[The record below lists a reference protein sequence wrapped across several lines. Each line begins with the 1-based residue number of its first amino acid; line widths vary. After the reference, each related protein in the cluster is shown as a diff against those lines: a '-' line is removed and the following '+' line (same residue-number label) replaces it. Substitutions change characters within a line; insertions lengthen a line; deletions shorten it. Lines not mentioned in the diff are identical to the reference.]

1 MTGNFSPISQT
12 DLAQRRQKL
21 RRQRRVRLVQTVW
34 RLVAVAGLAGG
45 VIWLSTNPI
54 WLIRSANQVKVE
66 GNQFLPT
73 PTVRSLLPLTYPQ
86 SLLQVEPQTIEQTL
100 KAKAPIADVMVS
112 RQLFPPG
119 LTIRIRER
127 LPVAVWLSTP
137 GDAQLLNQRPTPD
150 QNLAAKIGLLDESG
164 VEIALENFLLTERS
178 LKLPTLRVIGDVQH
192 YRPIWGKLYREL
204 IRSPVKITEI
214 DFQNPANVVLKTELG
229 NVQIGSYTDLFP
241 DQLKTLDRMRK
252 LPNQISLNQIAYIDL
267 RNPASPTI
275 QMKSAVEAPKPD
287 EPSP

>member
-21 RRQRRVRLVQTVW
+21 RRQRRVRLAQTVW

-54 WLIRSANQVKVE
+54 WLIRSANQIKVE

-100 KAKAPIADVMVS
+100 KAKAPIAEVAVS

-137 GDAQLLNQRPTPD
+137 GEAQLLTQRPTPN
-150 QNLAAKIGLLDESG
+150 QNLATKIGLLDESG
-164 VEIALENFLLTERS
+164 GEIALENFLLTERS

-192 YRPIWGKLYREL
+192 YRPIWAKLYREL
-204 IRSPVKITEI
+204 IRSPVKIAEI

-241 DQLKTLDRMRK
+241 EQLKTLDRMRK
-252 LPNQISLNQIAYIDL
+252 LPNQVSLNQIAYIDL

-275 QMKSAVEAPKPD
+275 QMKSAVESPKPE
-287 EPSP
+287 EPTP